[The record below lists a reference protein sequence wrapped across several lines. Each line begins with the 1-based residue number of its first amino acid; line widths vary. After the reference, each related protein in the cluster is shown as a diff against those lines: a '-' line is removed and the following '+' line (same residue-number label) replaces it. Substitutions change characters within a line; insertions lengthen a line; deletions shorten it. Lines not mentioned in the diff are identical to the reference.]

1 MVSRVQCIMGNVFF
15 FYLNNTFGIFCSQI
29 LPFGCAR
36 STSWSAGLGRIVWS
50 IAPTASWTRI
60 SSSAEDSVST
70 CGWICHG
77 HSIQPATSFTWSWN
91 SVSFY
96 PHHAWNWKGHF
107 VTSHVCFTG
116 HIPSIRDG
124 TYVIVPL
131 VSEFKKN
138 CWGAKIVEQGQNRV
152 KLCIN
157 SVPNACVGRYTLN
170 VVTHCQGGRFT
181 SPCVPDNDIYMLFN
195 PWCKG
200 KHKQI

>member
-1 MVSRVQCIMGNVFF
+1 MCKVDLLKCRTGQNRLEHRTNCFLDENLIVRRGQCFNMWVDLSR
-15 FYLNNTFGIFCSQI
+15 
-29 LPFGCAR
+29 PFNPTCDQLHLELK
-36 STSWSAGLGRIVWS
+36 LGQFLSPSCV
-50 IAPTASWTRI
+50 T
-60 SSSAEDSVST
+60 
-70 CGWICHG
+70 
-77 HSIQPATSFTWSWN
+77 
-91 SVSFY
+91 
-96 PHHAWNWKGHF
+96 WNWKRHS
-107 VTSHVCFTG
+107 VTSRVCFTG

-170 VVTHCQGGRFT
+170 VVTHCQGGRYT